1 MHLDKLCGELALV
14 HSSSSIGRVQT
25 FITGEIHEEDS
36 SICDATEEPR
46 LDLQVQEER
55 HDLEMV
61 DCIHTG
67 KYGGYESLLV
77 EGPLMVPI
85 LVVDVLMGYIH

>member
-46 LDLQVQEER
+46 LDL
-55 HDLEMV
+55 
-61 DCIHTG
+61 
-67 KYGGYESLLV
+67 
-77 EGPLMVPI
+77 
-85 LVVDVLMGYIH
+85 